1 MAPKKKPQKQSNKAA
16 SSSSSSS
23 SKKKPSSGPKLQI
36 SAENEDRLRRL
47 LLNSGRTAPPAAAPI
62 HSALSKNQK
71 AKKLN
76 TVYEKLSCEGFVDDQ
91 IELALSS
98 LRDGATFETALD
110 WLCLNLP
117 SHELPVKFS
126 TGASRFPTGGGS
138 VGVIL
143 TSREDWNESS
153 DSSVELKQEEP
164 EVYVKVKGKQDED
177 ALRSDQS
184 SQADW
189 IRQYM
194 RRQEEE
200 ELESWEDEVDGV
212 GSSREASGPRAFDV
226 IAKEYYSARSDAIK
240 AKDKR
245 DKKGQEQAGLAIRKL
260 KQEIAALGISEAA
273 LESEFQRE
281 YASEDATEKEIASPM
296 PDNIHEAVDADSIQP
311 LDEPVLDENP
321 IENCGSE
328 ENQPKDLPSCSPGQE
343 VVASDDN
350 SEYLALDDMFS
361 VDVPHYEA
369 SPHELLEL
377 QKKEKMRELRSEE
390 NLGKLE
396 GIWKKGEAQ
405 KVPKAFLHQLCQRSG
420 WDAPK
425 FNKVTGE
432 GRKIS
437 YTDAQNRVA
446 AFALHKLFSDLPVHF
461 AITEPYASLVLI
473 WKQEEL
479 FCTVQSTEEDRRAN
493 FVDRLLESD
502 NLSLSASSS
511 GISDAVPMVDTY
523 VKEKD
528 DLGVA
533 RSNHRAKSMTWDML
547 KTRTALPISEVKND
561 ILQHLKERDVLVV
574 CGETGS
580 GKTTQVP
587 QFILDDMIESG
598 RGGYCNIICTQPR
611 RIAAISVAQRVA
623 DERCESSPGS
633 DDSLVGY
640 QVRLESARSD
650 KTRLLFCTTGILLRK
665 LAGDKTLNDVTH
677 IIVDEVHE
685 RSLLGDFL
693 LIILKSLIEKQSCDN
708 TSQRLKVILMSAT
721 VDANLFSNYFA
732 HCPVITA
739 QGRTHPVTTHFLEEI
754 YESTRYLLAPD
765 SPAALRSDS
774 SIKDKLGSVNDRRGK
789 KNLVLAGWGDD
800 YLLSE
805 DCLNPFYVSGNYNS
819 YSDQTQQNLKRLNE
833 DAIDYELLEELICHI
848 DDTCNE
854 GAILVFLPG
863 VSEIHMLLD
872 RLAASYRFRGPS
884 ADWLLPLH
892 SSIAST
898 EQKRVFLRPPEDV
911 RKVII
916 ATNIAETS
924 ITIDDVV
931 YVIDSGKHKENRYNP
946 QKALEP
952 PSEGAIASAIS
963 LLHEVGAVEG
973 DEELTPLGHH
983 LAKLPVDVLI
993 GKVYF
998 YNITVALLSS
1008 LLHIFTLSS
1017 QHLASFH
1024 HVSSLTLLRNILP
1037 SFQCLDHIGLDAV
1050 KQNVDRVKL
1059 ALFSDNMDKSSEL
1072 NNNDK
1077 QSDHLLMM
1085 VAYDKWVK
1093 ILNERGMKAA
1103 QRFCESKF
1111 LSSSV
1116 MRMIRDMR
1124 VQYGTLL
1131 ADIGLINLP
1140 KTGEFAGR
1148 KKKNLDVWFSD
1159 QTQPFNMYS
1168 QQPEVV
1174 KAILCAGLY
1183 PNIAANDKGITET
1196 AVNSLT
1202 KQGNQTKSY
1211 SAWYDGRR
1219 EVYIHP
1225 SSINSNFKAF
1235 QYPFLVFLEKVETNK
1250 VYLRDTTI
1258 VSPFSILLFGGSINV
1273 HHQSGSVTIDGWLKI
1288 AAPAQTAVLF
1298 KELRLT
1304 LHSILKDLIR
1314 KPEISGIV
1322 HNEVLIFVLTSSS
1335 SDALAPE
1342 DSPLLCIHG
1351 ALPLH
1356 LSQIRVSY
1364 LSIRSLSICYFGL
1377 MGVTVTA
1384 SVLGDGNLLVW
1395 AGGQKLQ
1402 ESLFQGLLPSFPGS
1416 SRISP
1421 RGLEH
1426 KQPKN
1431 VNIDIEKTV
1440 VVGQSGATHFKTI
1453 QAAIDS
1459 VPSGNNKWIK
1469 IQLQNGIYF
1478 EKIVIPMEKEKII
1491 LQGNNP
1497 LEVIV
1502 QYNDAGQASSSGPM
1516 IVNAEYF
1523 VAINVTFKKCVIY
1536 VKGMINV
1543 KGMTNDE
1550 MVKSGEMLPGFITAQ
1565 GRQSEQDTS
1574 GFVFK
1579 FCTIKGDGTAALGRA
1594 YRGYSRVVFYATNMS
1609 NVIVPQGWDAW
1620 HYKGQED
1627 KITFAEVSCT
1637 GEGANKQGRVGWEKN
1652 LSHIDIA
1659 FLINIKTFIAE
1670 DGWMTTLPSSF

>member
-1 MAPKKKPQKQSNKAA
+1 MAPKKKPQKQSNNKAT
-16 SSSSSSS
+16 SSSS
-23 SKKKPSSGPKLQI
+23 SKSNHPKPSSGPKLQI

-47 LLNSGRTAPPAAAPI
+47 LLSSGRTPAPAPAPI

-71 AKKLN
+71 AKKLTN
-76 TVYEKLSCEGFVDDQ
+76 VYEKLSCEGFVDDQ

-98 LRDGATFETALD
+98 LRDGATFEAALD

-138 VGVIL
+138 VSVIS
-143 TSREDWNESS
+143 TAREDWNEFS
-153 DSSVELKQEEP
+153 DSSVQSKQEEP
-164 EVYVKVKGKQDED
+164 EVLIRVKSKQDED
-177 ALRSDQS
+177 PLSSGQS
-184 SQADW
+184 SQAEW

-200 ELESWEDEVDGV
+200 EPESWEDEADGD
-212 GSSREASGPRAFDV
+212 GFSREVTGPRPFDV

-260 KQEIAALGISEAA
+260 KQEISALGISEAT

-281 YASEDATEKEIASPM
+281 HALEDPKEEELTSPM
-296 PDNIHEAVDADSIQP
+296 PNNVHESVYTDAVSMKP
-311 LDEPVLDENP
+311 LDEPEPLGANP
-321 IENCGSE
+321 VDTWGSE
-328 ENQPKDLPSCSPGQE
+328 ENQPEVLPSCSVGQE
-343 VVASDDN
+343 LAASDDN
-350 SEYLALDDMFS
+350 LKGLDLDDIFLEELFPS
-361 VDVPHYEA
+361 EA

-377 QKKEKMRELRSEE
+377 QNKEKISELRSEK
-390 NLGKLE
+390 NIGKLE

-420 WDAPK
+420 WEAPK
-425 FNKVTGE
+425 FNKVSTE
-432 GRKIS
+432 GRNFS
-437 YTDAQNRVA
+437 YTVSILRKATGRGKNRQAGGLVTLQLPHQDDVFESIEDAQNRVA
-446 AFALHKLFSDLPVHF
+446 AFALHKMFSDLPVHF
-461 AITEPYASLVLI
+461 AITEPYASLVLN
-473 WKQEEL
+473 WKQEEVL
-479 FCTVQSTEEDRRAN
+479 CTVHSTEEDRRAN
-493 FVDRLLESD
+493 FVDRLLEAD
-502 NLSLSASSS
+502 NFNLNASSS
-511 GISDAVPMVDTY
+511 GIGDALPMVDTY
-523 VKEKD
+523 VEEKD
-528 DLGVA
+528 DLDVVKY
-533 RSNHRAKSMTWDML
+533 NHRANRDASIEAICLSLQQKHENKKKTRKYKDML
-547 KTRTALPISEVKND
+547 RTRTALPISEVKND

-598 RGGYCNIICTQPR
+598 QGGYCNIICTQPR

-640 QVRLESARSD
+640 QVRLESARSY

-693 LIILKSLIEKQSCDN
+693 LIILKSLIEKQSSDN
-708 TSQRLKVILMSAT
+708 TSRKLKIILMSAT
-721 VDANLFSNYFA
+721 VDADLFSGYFA

-754 YESTRYLLAPD
+754 YERTSYLLAPD

-805 DCLNPFYVSGNYNS
+805 DCLNPFYVSNNYNS

-848 DDTCNE
+848 DDTCEE

-863 VSEIHMLLD
+863 VAEIYALLD
-872 RLAASYRFRGPS
+872 RLAASYRFRGPC

-892 SSIAST
+892 SSVAST
-898 EQKRVFLRPPEDV
+898 EQKKVFMRPPEDI

-946 QKALEP
+946 HKKLSSMVEDWISKANVRQRAGRAGRVKPGICFSLYTRHRFEKLMRPYQVPEMLRMPLVELCLQIKLLGLGHIKPFLSKALEP
-952 PSEGAIASAIS
+952 PSEGAITSAIS

-993 GKVYF
+993 GKMLLYGAIFGCLSPILSIAAFLSYKSPFVYPKDEKQ
-998 YNITVALLSS
+998 NADRAKLALLS
-1008 LLHIFTLSS
+1008 
-1017 QHLASFH
+1017 
-1024 HVSSLTLLRNILP
+1024 
-1037 SFQCLDHIGLDAV
+1037 
-1050 KQNVDRVKL
+1050 
-1059 ALFSDNMDKSSEL
+1059 DNLDKSIDL
-1072 NNNDK
+1072 NNSDK

-1093 ILNERGMKAA
+1093 ILNERGMSAA

-1124 VQYGTLL
+1124 VQFGTLL

-1148 KKKNLDVWFSD
+1148 RKENLDVWFCD
-1159 QTQPFNMYS
+1159 KTQPFNMYS

-1219 EVYIHP
+1219 EVHIHP

-1235 QYPFLVFLEKVETNK
+1235 QYPFLVFLEKVETHK

-1273 HHQSGSVTIDGWLKI
+1273 HHQSGSVTIDGWLKL

-1304 LHSILKDLIR
+1304 LHSILRDLIR
-1314 KPEISGIV
+1314 KPEKSGIV
-1322 HNEVLIFVLTSSS
+1322 HNEV
-1335 SDALAPE
+1335 
-1342 DSPLLCIHG
+1342 
-1351 ALPLH
+1351 
-1356 LSQIRVSY
+1356 
-1364 LSIRSLSICYFGL
+1364 
-1377 MGVTVTA
+1377 
-1384 SVLGDGNLLVW
+1384 
-1395 AGGQKLQ
+1395 
-1402 ESLFQGLLPSFPGS
+1402 
-1416 SRISP
+1416 
-1421 RGLEH
+1421 
-1426 KQPKN
+1426 
-1431 VNIDIEKTV
+1431 
-1440 VVGQSGATHFKTI
+1440 
-1453 QAAIDS
+1453 
-1459 VPSGNNKWIK
+1459 
-1469 IQLQNGIYF
+1469 
-1478 EKIVIPMEKEKII
+1478 
-1491 LQGNNP
+1491 
-1497 LEVIV
+1497 
-1502 QYNDAGQASSSGPM
+1502 
-1516 IVNAEYF
+1516 
-1523 VAINVTFKKCVIY
+1523 
-1536 VKGMINV
+1536 
-1543 KGMTNDE
+1543 
-1550 MVKSGEMLPGFITAQ
+1550 VKSMVHLLIEEG
-1565 GRQSEQDTS
+1565 
-1574 GFVFK
+1574 K
-1579 FCTIKGDGTAALGRA
+1579 
-1594 YRGYSRVVFYATNMS
+1594 
-1609 NVIVPQGWDAW
+1609 PQ
-1620 HYKGQED
+1620 H
-1627 KITFAEVSCT
+1627 
-1637 GEGANKQGRVGWEKN
+1637 N
-1652 LSHIDIA
+1652 
-1659 FLINIKTFIAE
+1659 
-1670 DGWMTTLPSSF
+1670 

>member
-16 SSSSSSS
+16 SSSSSS
-23 SKKKPSSGPKLQI
+23 KPKPSSGPKLQI

-47 LLNSGRTAPPAAAPI
+47 LLNSGRTAPPAPAPI

-143 TSREDWNESS
+143 NSREDWNESS

-164 EVYVKVKGKQDED
+164 EVFVKVKGKQDED
-177 ALRSDQS
+177 ALRADQS

-212 GSSREASGPRAFDV
+212 GSSREASGPRPYDV

-260 KQEIAALGISEAA
+260 KQEIAALGISEAT

-281 YASEDATEKEIASPM
+281 YAFEDATEKEITSPI
-296 PDNIHEAVDADSIQP
+296 PDNVHEAVDADSIQP

-321 IENCGSE
+321 VVSCGSG

-350 SEYLALDDMFS
+350 SEFLALDDIF
-361 VDVPHYEA
+361 HIATGTLGIAE
-369 SPHELLEL
+369 EG
-377 QKKEKMRELRSEE
+377 KMRELRSEE
-390 NLGKLE
+390 NLEKLE

-432 GRKIS
+432 GKKIS
-437 YTDAQNRVA
+437 YTVSVLPGGLVTLQLPHSDEVFESIEDAQNRVA
-446 AFALHKLFSDLPVHF
+446 AFALHKLFSDLPVYF

-479 FCTVQSTEEDRRAN
+479 FGTVQSTEEDRRAN
-493 FVDRLLESD
+493 FVDRLLEAD
-502 NLSLSASSS
+502 NLSLNASSG
-511 GISDAVPMVDTY
+511 GISDAVPMVETY
-523 VKEKD
+523 VEEKD

-533 RSNHRAKSMTWDML
+533 RSNQRAKRVSSIEATCLSLQQKQENKKKTRKYKDML

-598 RGGYCNIICTQPR
+598 RGGHCNIICTQPR

-665 LAGDKTLNDVTH
+665 LAGDKTLKDVTH

-708 TSQRLKVILMSAT
+708 TSHRLKVILMSAT
-721 VDANLFSNYFA
+721 VDANLFSKYFA

-754 YESTRYLLAPD
+754 YERTRYLLAPD

-805 DCLNPFYVSGNYNS
+805 DCLNPYYVSSNYNS

-848 DDTCNE
+848 DDTCKE

-872 RLAASYRFRGPS
+872 RLAASYRFRGPA

-898 EQKRVFLRPPEDV
+898 EQKKVFLRPPEDI

-946 QKALEP
+946 QKKLSSMVEDWISQANARQRTGRAGRVKPGICFSLYTRHRFEKLMRPYQVPEMLRMPLVELCLQIKLLGLGHIKPFLSKALEP
-952 PSEGAIASAIS
+952 PSEGAITSAIS
-963 LLHEVGAVEG
+963 LLHEVGAVER

-993 GKVYF
+993 GKM
-998 YNITVALLSS
+998 LLYGG
-1008 LLHIFTLSS
+1008 IFGCLSP
-1017 QHLASFH
+1017 
-1024 HVSSLTLLRNILP
+1024 IL
-1037 SFQCLDHIGLDAV
+1037 SIA

-1059 ALFSDNMDKSSEL
+1059 ALFSKNMEKSSEL

-1093 ILNERGMKAA
+1093 ILHERGMKAA

-1148 KKKNLDVWFSD
+1148 KKENLDVWFSD

-1183 PNIAANDKGITET
+1183 PNIAANDKGITEA

-1322 HNEVLIFVLTSSS
+1322 HNEV
-1335 SDALAPE
+1335 
-1342 DSPLLCIHG
+1342 
-1351 ALPLH
+1351 
-1356 LSQIRVSY
+1356 
-1364 LSIRSLSICYFGL
+1364 
-1377 MGVTVTA
+1377 
-1384 SVLGDGNLLVW
+1384 
-1395 AGGQKLQ
+1395 
-1402 ESLFQGLLPSFPGS
+1402 
-1416 SRISP
+1416 
-1421 RGLEH
+1421 
-1426 KQPKN
+1426 
-1431 VNIDIEKTV
+1431 
-1440 VVGQSGATHFKTI
+1440 
-1453 QAAIDS
+1453 
-1459 VPSGNNKWIK
+1459 
-1469 IQLQNGIYF
+1469 
-1478 EKIVIPMEKEKII
+1478 
-1491 LQGNNP
+1491 
-1497 LEVIV
+1497 
-1502 QYNDAGQASSSGPM
+1502 
-1516 IVNAEYF
+1516 
-1523 VAINVTFKKCVIY
+1523 
-1536 VKGMINV
+1536 
-1543 KGMTNDE
+1543 
-1550 MVKSGEMLPGFITAQ
+1550 VKSMVHLLIEEG
-1565 GRQSEQDTS
+1565 
-1574 GFVFK
+1574 K
-1579 FCTIKGDGTAALGRA
+1579 
-1594 YRGYSRVVFYATNMS
+1594 
-1609 NVIVPQGWDAW
+1609 PQ
-1620 HYKGQED
+1620 H
-1627 KITFAEVSCT
+1627 T
-1637 GEGANKQGRVGWEKN
+1637 
-1652 LSHIDIA
+1652 
-1659 FLINIKTFIAE
+1659 
-1670 DGWMTTLPSSF
+1670 